1 MLKAVPMS
9 WFSWNYEVADEAGMP
24 VARLWIAP
32 MRTKG
37 TIEAGGFEYSVARD
51 GLAGPFLLEKS
62 GVLEA
67 RAEKPRALYRSFDIQ
82 SGGRSFV
89 LKARYTLRR
98 EFVLT
103 ENGIDLGTIAPEGAL
118 TRRARID
125 LPDDLPLPLRLFAAW
140 LTIFLWKRAA
150 QSDHPA
156 GFDAGAA
163 AAGSSGM

>member
-1 MLKAVPMS
+1 MLKAVPVS
-9 WFSWNYEVADEAGMP
+9 WFSWNYEVVDEGGTP
-24 VARLWIAP
+24 VAKLGIAP
-32 MRTKG
+32 FRTRG
-37 TIEAGGFEYSVARD
+37 SIEAEGFEYRVERQ
-51 GLAGPFLLEKS
+51 GLGGEFLLEKS

-67 RAEKPRALYRSFDIQ
+67 RAEKPRAFFRSFDIQ

-89 LKARYTLRR
+89 LKARYTMRR

-103 ENGIDLGTIAPEGAL
+103 ENGIDLGTIAPEGAF

-125 LPDDLPLPLRLFAAW
+125 LPDHLPLPLRLFAAW

-150 QSDHPA
+150 QNEHPSS
-156 GFDAGAA
+156 FDAGGA